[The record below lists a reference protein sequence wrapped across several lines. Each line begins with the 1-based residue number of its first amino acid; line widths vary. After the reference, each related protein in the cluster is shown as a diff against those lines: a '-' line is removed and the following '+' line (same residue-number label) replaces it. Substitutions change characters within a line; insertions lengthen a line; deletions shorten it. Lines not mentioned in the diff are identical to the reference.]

1 MEGHRPG
8 SVGESC
14 QGEKGGKMTHVRMPR
29 GRETMGKGN
38 KSDARRGGLKFD
50 IQYEMSNV

>member
-8 SVGESC
+8 SVEESR
-14 QGEKGGKMTHVRMPR
+14 QGEKDGKMTHVRMPR
-29 GRETMGKGN
+29 GIETIGKGN
-38 KSDARRGGLKFD
+38 VSDARRGGLKFD